1 MSPADSHRF
10 QSSVLV
16 PARSLWDDA
25 EAGRWSEGGSDPAL
39 GLRVY
44 TSRLLGANPSL
55 VLHGGGN
62 TSVKSAVTDL
72 LGRRLEM
79 IYVKGSG
86 SDLGEIEAGG
96 FTPLELAPLRALLDL
111 ETLSDED
118 MVRELRRF
126 RLDPDAPTPSVET
139 LLHAYLP
146 ARFIDHTHAD
156 AVLALIQNPEG
167 PRRAEELWGG
177 EYLIVPYVKPGFDL
191 ARLCRVMWDEAAA
204 AGRQPIGLILLNH
217 GVFTFGDDARTAYER
232 MIDCVATAEREI
244 ERETGRRAGTVLAP
258 VPAEDEEPAGPAW
271 QPVDVARL
279 RAEVSRLAGRP
290 MVLRLDDRP
299 DVRRFA
305 ARAGAAELVSRGTL
319 TPDHVIRTKRT
330 AAFVAT
336 PEAAAE
342 ALEAYAAGYR
352 GYFEEQAAGRP
363 LTMLDPAPR
372 VIVAPGAGVFTA
384 GVTPADAGVVMDVY
398 QHTMEAVSLAEALGG
413 FRPLPAS
420 DLFEVEYWDLEQAKL
435 RRKPKPALLAGRVA
449 LVTGAA
455 SGIGKACAEALRAQ
469 GAAVVGLDLAATP
482 SGPGYLGLAGD
493 VTDPEALRD
502 AIAQTVRRFGGLDI
516 VVSNVGAFHSGVP
529 VEELDDSSWR
539 WVMDLNVGS
548 HLALL
553 RETAPLLKLSPP
565 GTGRGSVVL
574 IGSKNVPA
582 PGPGAAAY
590 SASKAA
596 LTQLGRVAAL
606 EMAQHGIRVN
616 ILHPDA
622 VFDTGAWTSEV
633 LAQRAQHYGMTVEQ
647 YKRRNLLRTDVTA
660 ADVGALAA
668 ALCTDLFAK
677 TTGSQIPIDGGN
689 DRVI

>member
-1 MSPADSHRF
+1 MSRQTTVF
-10 QSSVLV
+10 E

-25 EAGRWSEGGSDPAL
+25 EAERWSRSVPDPAL

-44 TSRLLGANPSL
+44 TSRLLGQNPSL

-62 TSVKSAVTDL
+62 TSVKSERLDL
-72 LGRRLEM
+72 LGNRLPM

-86 SDLGEIEAGG
+86 SDLGSIAAAG

-111 ETLSDED
+111 EALSDED

-156 AVLALIQNPEG
+156 AVLALIQTPDG
-167 PRRAEELWGG
+167 PRRAEEVFGDG
-177 EYLIVPYVKPGFDL
+177 YLYVPYVKPGYDL
-191 ARLCRVMWDEAAA
+191 ARLCRRMWDEALA
-204 AGRQPIGLILLNH
+204 AGRAPVGLILLNH
-217 GVFTFGDDARTAYER
+217 GVFTFADDARTAYER
-232 MIDCVATAEREI
+232 MIDCVAAAERA
-244 ERETGRRAGTVLAP
+244 AGIGGAP
-258 VPAEDEEPAGPAW
+258 RVALPAGAEEGPEAPEWAPA
-271 QPVDVARL
+271 DIARL
-279 RAEVSRLAGRP
+279 RAELSRLAGRP
-290 MVLRLDDRP
+290 MILRLDGRP
-299 DVRRFA
+299 EAREFA
-305 ARAGAAELVSRGTL
+305 GRPGAADRVSRGTL
-319 TPDHVIRTKRT
+319 TPDHVIRTKRI
-330 AAFVAT
+330 AAFVPYPGAPT
-336 PEAAAE
+336 EITE
-342 ALEAYAAGYR
+342 ALEAYAEGYR
-352 GYFEEQAAGRP
+352 RYFAEHAAGRP

-384 GVTPADAGVVMDVY
+384 GATPAEAAAVLDIY
-398 QHTMEAVSLAEALGG
+398 QHTMEAVTAAEALGG

-435 RRKPKPALLAGRVA
+435 RRLPKPAALAGRVA

-455 SGIGKACAEALRAQ
+455 SGIGKACAAALRAQ
-469 GAAVVGLDLAATP
+469 GAAVVGVDLEPTP
-482 SGPGYLGLAGD
+482 EAPGYLGLTGD
-493 VTDPEALRD
+493 VTDPEALRGGL
-502 AIAQTVRRFGGLDI
+502 AEAVRRFGGLDI
-516 VVSNVGAFHSGVP
+516 LISNVGAFHSGVP
-529 VEELDDSSWR
+529 VEELDDASWR
-539 WVMDLNVGS
+539 WVMDLNAGS

-553 RETAPLLKLSPP
+553 REAIPLLKLSPA
-565 GTGRGSVVL
+565 GSGGRSVVL
-574 IGSKNVPA
+574 VGSKNVPA

-606 EMAQHGIRVN
+606 ELAQHGIRVN

-622 VFDTGAWTSEV
+622 VFDTGAWTPEV
-633 LAQRAQHYGMTVEQ
+633 LAQRAAHYGMTVEQ

-677 TTGSQIPIDGGN
+677 TTGAQIPVDGGN